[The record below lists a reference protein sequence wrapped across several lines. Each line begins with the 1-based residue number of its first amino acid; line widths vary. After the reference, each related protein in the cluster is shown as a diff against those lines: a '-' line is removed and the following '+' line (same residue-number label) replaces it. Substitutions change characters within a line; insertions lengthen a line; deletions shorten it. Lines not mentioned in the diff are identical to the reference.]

1 MNHHEIPSNQDEIS
15 WNSIWITFRSLW
27 CLLGVSLV
35 SPCLSCFAPQQAS
48 TSSSWQRFSA
58 VTMRAPDAKE
68 LGAFRMGFPNGSF
81 HGEYIY
87 IYHIHHIKYHER
99 NHIYAIKWYHIW
111 YISYGI
117 MCIYIYIHIYIYGAP
132 QKKTTMVFCFYCYLQ
147 CFYITF
153 IIYYTQ
159 WAWYGIYVINN
170 MI

>member
-27 CLLGVSLV
+27 CLLGVAMFVMFRPATGVNVFLLAAIQRRHHA
-35 SPCLSCFAPQQAS
+35 CAWRQGAGRFQNGLPQWFI
-48 TSSSWQRFSA
+48 SW
-58 VTMRAPDAKE
+58 
-68 LGAFRMGFPNGSF
+68 GI
-81 HGEYIY
+81 YIY

-117 MCIYIYIHIYIYGAP
+117 MCIYIYIYTYIYIYGAP
-132 QKKTTMVFCFYCYLQ
+132 KKKTTMVFCFYCYLQ